1 MLIKIK
7 ALRSLSWTFFHS
19 SPCVCTKE
27 EGSLLSHVDEL
38 AKRKIWPHSKL
49 FTDALAPLVKRPLWA
64 LCVIAGHTQSY
75 TSLWEPYLMV
85 YCSQDTVWL
94 FTCPCPWP
102 HSFFFLPG
110 ATFPKPIS
118 PVSSYPYFK
127 TQLQHHFLPAT
138 LFLIAPL
145 SLARLGALCLY
156 PHITGHFSRPE
167 CSLHCLIMVS
177 PPPPTVLRAPPDEG
191 PFLTNLGILRLKRG
205 GVMVNIMYQFDQII
219 AVLRYL
225 AKRYFSM
232 CLWGCL
238 WMRLAS
244 A

>member
-49 FTDALAPLVKRPLWA
+49 FTDALASLVKRPLWA
-64 LCVIAGHTQSY
+64 PCVIAGHTQSY

-102 HSFFFLPG
+102 HSFFFFLPE

-127 TQLQHHFLPAT
+127 TQLQHHFLQAA

-177 PPPPTVLRAPPDEG
+177 PPPLTVWELLQMRDPSLLTSVFSGLNAVGWWLILCINLTRSSRYSDIWLNGISRCVCEG
-191 PFLTNLGILRLKRG
+191 VSG
-205 GVMVNIMYQFDQII
+205 
-219 AVLRYL
+219 
-225 AKRYFSM
+225 
-232 CLWGCL
+232 WG
-238 WMRLAS
+238 
-244 A
+244 